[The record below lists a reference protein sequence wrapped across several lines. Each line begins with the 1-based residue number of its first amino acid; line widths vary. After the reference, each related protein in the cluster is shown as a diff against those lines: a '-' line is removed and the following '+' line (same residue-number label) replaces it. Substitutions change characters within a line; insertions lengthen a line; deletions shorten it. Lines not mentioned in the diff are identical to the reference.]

1 MSNRIK
7 SNEIQIGNSYV
18 LPIEQSNVTLQQAK
32 VKKIIEETD
41 ARAQEII
48 SGAEN
53 KSNIIIE
60 TANTEAI
67 RIVEDAKRK
76 AQQEY
81 ESIKNE
87 AYKEGFSKGERDG
100 LEKFQTDSYEALKSL
115 ETLASS
121 SFDMKRNII
130 DSASLDIVELVSA
143 IAQKVCHVKFDKEI
157 LHKITLD
164 AIKLLNDKENITIIV
179 NPILVENINSIADKI
194 KEEIPKIQSIKIIED
209 SSVSPDGVIVET
221 LNTRL
226 DSRISAQ
233 IAEISEKML
242 TGANNELE

>member
-48 SGAEN
+48 NGAEN

-121 SFDMKRNII
+121 SFDIKRNII